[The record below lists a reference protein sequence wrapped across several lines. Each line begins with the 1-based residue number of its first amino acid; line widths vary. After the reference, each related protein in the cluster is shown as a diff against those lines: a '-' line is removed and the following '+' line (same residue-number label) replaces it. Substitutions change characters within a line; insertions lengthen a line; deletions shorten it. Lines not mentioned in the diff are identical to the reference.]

1 MNQSKDTCPVKILLM
16 FFIVSQDQ
24 ICEIKVT
31 LLREYLTD
39 SNSEVCVLASE
50 ALHTLL
56 RTKEGRK
63 TLESIPLPEY
73 LYPFKSGP
81 SSKAPFVSVNDVKFL
96 STMHEPDIWCPK
108 SRTTHLAWI
117 TNLTSCIVKNI
128 SFAKTYT
135 EQLVRLC
142 QLKEEFAEAILPPL
156 ILFVLTHE
164 DCLELVMQQLS
175 YFFNCHFEKR
185 TVAPKKKSSFIW
197 GNKKSVECM
206 LNVVHFLRMNSSE
219 SLQHLN
225 LLHVAQA
232 AQFCSAHFSCI
243 YYAEMSGLNN
253 KFSGGR
259 IRSIEQICND
269 TETGRAMHENL
280 FNSYKSIAESDAVY
294 GCGMSRLLDKD
305 SQERY
310 LEHTKQWDKVLLLQD
325 LNCAGPSTMPQRMAP
340 ALMNLG
346 LHNLLRVNLEAQSDE
361 KMQDAQLH
369 CCWRL
374 GQWDKPTVLDLG
386 QEENA
391 TFESSRYSAL
401 KSLMLMDESGLQLS
415 LDLAKKAVIGTL
427 KQSNLESM
435 RTVYDALS
443 KLQMTQEIL
452 DISVASLE
460 DVLDKWHQQDE
471 KSTCAFEHLEAI
483 MEQRLCLLNL
493 TQTSQFDMT
502 DDGLRLMTAMADL
515 LLKLSKIA
523 RAEKSFHVAERALHT
538 LTKTALT
545 INQVE
550 YMG

>member
-1 MNQSKDTCPVKILLM
+1 MK
-16 FFIVSQDQ
+16 
-24 ICEIKVT
+24 

-39 SNSEVCVLASE
+39 PNGEVCHLASE

-63 TLESIPLPEY
+63 ALEAIPWSES
-73 LYPFKSGP
+73 LYPFKSGAV
-81 SSKAPFVSVNDVKFL
+81 SKAPPVNVNDVKFL
-96 STMHEPDIWCPK
+96 STMHDSEIWCPK
-108 SRTTHLAWI
+108 SRSTHLSWI

-135 EQLVRLC
+135 EKLVRLC

-156 ILFVLTHE
+156 ILFVMAHD
-164 DCLELVMQQLS
+164 DCLEMVVQQLD

-185 TVAPKKKSSFIW
+185 TVPLKKKSSYVW

-206 LNVVHFLRMNSSE
+206 LNVVHFLRININE
-219 SLQHLN
+219 TLEKLN

-243 YYAEMSGLNN
+243 YYAEMSGLER
-253 KFSGGR
+253 KFLPGGR
-259 IRSIEQICND
+259 MRSVEQICND
-269 TETGRAMHENL
+269 TEAGRAMHENL
-280 FNSYKSIAESDAVY
+280 FNSYKSIAESDAIY
-294 GCGMSRLLDKD
+294 GCGMTRLLDKD

-310 LEHTKQWDKVLLLQD
+310 LEHTKQWDKVLLMQD
-325 LNCAGPSTMPQRMAP
+325 LNCAGPSTMAP

-346 LHNLLRVNLEAQSDE
+346 MFNLLSLNLDKQFDE
-361 KMQDAQLH
+361 KMHDAQLY

-374 GQWDKPTVLDLG
+374 GQWDKPTVLELG

-401 KSLMLMDESGLQLS
+401 KSLMQMDDSGLQMS

-435 RTVYDALS
+435 HTIYDALS
-443 KLQMTQEIL
+443 KLQMTQEII
-452 DISVASLE
+452 DISVGPLE
-460 DVLDKWHQQDE
+460 EVLDKWHLQDE
-471 KSTCAFEHLEAI
+471 KSSCAFEHLEPI
-483 MEQRLCLLNL
+483 MAQRLCLLNL
-493 TQTSQFDMT
+493 AQTSQFDMT
-502 DDGLRLMTAMADL
+502 DDGMRLLTSMANL
-515 LLKLSKIA
+515 QLKLSRIA
-523 RAEKSFHVAERALHT
+523 RSEKSFNVSERALHV

-545 INQVE
+545 INQVINFKVLILLIFLRHTE
-550 YMG
+550 Q

>member
-1 MNQSKDTCPVKILLM
+1 
-16 FFIVSQDQ
+16 
-24 ICEIKVT
+24 VT

-63 TLESIPLPEY
+63 TLETTPMPEN
-73 LYPFKSGP
+73 LHPFRYGAV
-81 SSKAPFVSVNDVKFL
+81 SKAPFVQVNDVKFL
-96 STMHEPDIWCPK
+96 STMHELDIWCPK
-108 SRTTHLAWI
+108 SRTTHFAWI

-128 SFAKTYT
+128 SFPKTYT

-156 ILFVLTHE
+156 ILFVLSHE
-164 DCLELVMQQLS
+164 DCQEMVMQQLS

-185 TVAPKKKSSFIW
+185 ASLKNKSNYVW
-197 GNKKSVECM
+197 GNIKSVECM
-206 LNVVHFLRMNSSE
+206 LNVVHFLRLNMSDT
-219 SLQHLN
+219 LQHLN

-243 YYAEMSGLNN
+243 YYAELSGLDK
-253 KFSGGR
+253 KFLSGGR
-259 IRSIEQICND
+259 MRSVEQICND

-280 FNSYKSIAESDAVY
+280 FNSYKSIAESDAIY
-294 GCGMSRLLDKD
+294 GCGMSRLLDEH

-325 LNCAGPSTMPQRMAP
+325 LNSAGPSAMPQRMAP
-340 ALMNLG
+340 ALLNLG
-346 LHNLLRVNLEAQSDE
+346 LHNLLKANLETQSDE
-361 KMQDAQLH
+361 RMQDAQLH

-374 GQWDKPTVLDLG
+374 GQWDKPTILDLS
-386 QEENA
+386 QEKNA
-391 TFESSRYSAL
+391 SFESSRYSAL

-415 LDLAKKAVIGTL
+415 LDLAKKAVIATL

-443 KLQMTQEIL
+443 QLQMTQEIL
-452 DISVASLE
+452 DIAVGSVE
-460 DVLDKWHQQDE
+460 EVLDKWRLQNE
-471 KSTCAFEHLEAI
+471 KSMCAFEHLEPI

-502 DDGLRLMTAMADL
+502 DDGLRLLTGMADL
-515 LLKLSKIA
+515 QLKLSKIA
-523 RAEKSFHVAERALHT
+523 RAEKSFHVAERALHA

-545 INQVE
+545 INQVFSI
-550 YMG
+550 